1 VYEIVHNKISL
12 KAISNPFDKSLFCH
26 WKALRK
32 ALNKSNNGSLQE
44 QKKIATDFDFCF
56 LLSFFFF
63 SLKSCCLVLFFLR
76 CGGFCIQER
85 FVIQAETK
93 IGTKFA
99 KLELSFEVGT

>member
-1 VYEIVHNKISL
+1 MGAYRK
-12 KAISNPFDKSLFCH
+12 KKSQLI
-26 WKALRK
+26 L
-32 ALNKSNNGSLQE
+32 
-44 QKKIATDFDFCF
+44 IF
-56 LLSFFFF
+56 LLSFFLLSRRLLSCFVFF
-63 SLKSCCLVLFFLR
+63 C

>member
-1 VYEIVHNKISL
+1 MKTCFL
-12 KAISNPFDKSLFCH
+12 LT
-26 WKALRK
+26 
-32 ALNKSNNGSLQE
+32 LNKSNNGSLQE
-44 QKKIATDFDFCF
+44 KKIATDFDFSF
-56 LLSFFFF
+56 VIFSSLSKVVVLFCFFF
-63 SLKSCCLVLFFLR
+63 C

>member
-1 VYEIVHNKISL
+1 MYEYKL
-12 KAISNPFDKSLFCH
+12 T
-26 WKALRK
+26 
-32 ALNKSNNGSLQE
+32 LNKSNNGSLQE
-44 QKKIATDFDFCF
+44 QKKQSQLILIFCF
-56 LLSFFFF
+56 LLSFFFLF
-63 SLKSCCLVLFFLR
+63 SRMLLSCFVFFC

>member
-1 VYEIVHNKISL
+1 
-12 KAISNPFDKSLFCH
+12 LFCH

-56 LLSFFFF
+56 LLSFFLLF
-63 SLKSCCLVLFFLR
+63 SRRLLSCFVFSAVVV
-76 CGGFCIQER
+76 QER

>member
-1 VYEIVHNKISL
+1 LTNL
-12 KAISNPFDKSLFCH
+12 CFCH

-44 QKKIATDFDFCF
+44 QKKIATDFDFLFSFVIF
-56 LLSFFFF
+56 LFF
-63 SLKSCCLVLFFLR
+63 SLEGCCLVLFFSAVVV
-76 CGGFCIQER
+76 QER

-99 KLELSFEVGT
+99 KLKLSFEVGT

>member
-1 VYEIVHNKISL
+1 
-12 KAISNPFDKSLFCH
+12 
-26 WKALRK
+26 LRK

-44 QKKIATDFDFCF
+44 QKKIATDFDFLLFSF
-56 LLSFFFF
+56 LS
-63 SLKSCCLVLFFLR
+63 KVVVLFCFFLR
-76 CGGFCIQER
+76 GGGFCFQER